1 MKTIKIK
8 SAIPIYLAALIWI
21 LFGLFAPIY
30 ELLFIIIAAC
40 VSVAVYLV
48 ASVFF
53 PGRTVEVDAKPDSG
67 DDAVNAQ
74 ISAGRAALRSLREAD
89 EAIEDEAISARLKR
103 MTEAGGK
110 IFDILEK
117 EPSRA
122 GEVRRFMN
130 YYLPTADKLLT
141 QYREL
146 GESGSQ
152 GENVRG
158 AMTVVE
164 NSLEMIA
171 VAFERQ
177 LDSLY
182 RHEAMDIQTDIDVLE
197 TMLAADGI
205 RPERKPEE
213 TASEKKEEEQAHV

>member
-1 MKTIKIK
+1 MKTVRIK

-146 GESGSQ
+146 GGSGSQ

>member
-1 MKTIKIK
+1 MKTVRIK

-146 GESGSQ
+146 DGSGSQ

>member
-21 LFGLFAPIY
+21 LFALFAPIY
-30 ELLFIIIAAC
+30 ELIYIIIAAC
-40 VSVAVYLV
+40 VSLAAYIVSSIFL
-48 ASVFF
+48 

-67 DDAVNAQ
+67 DEAVNAQ
-74 ISAGRAALRSLREAD
+74 IAEGRSALRNLREAD
-89 EAIEDEAISARLKR
+89 AAIEDEAISARLKR

-197 TMLAADGI
+197 TMLASDGI
-205 RPERKPEE
+205 RPQSAPAATAPE
-213 TASEKKEEEQAHV
+213 KNEEEQTHA

>member
-1 MKTIKIK
+1 MKTVRIK

-146 GESGSQ
+146 GGSGSQ

-197 TMLAADGI
+197 TMLASDGI
-205 RPERKPEE
+205 RLQSAPDA
-213 TASEKKEEEQAHV
+213 TAPEKKEEEQAHV

>member
-1 MKTIKIK
+1 MKTVRIK

-48 ASVFF
+48 ASVIF

-141 QYREL
+141 QDREL
-146 GESGSQ
+146 GGSGSQ

-182 RHEAMDIQTDIDVLE
+182 RHEALDIQTDIDVLE
-197 TMLAADGI
+197 TILASDGI
-205 RPERKPEE
+205 RPQSAPDA
-213 TASEKKEEEQAHV
+213 TAPEKKEEEQAHV

>member
-8 SAIPIYLAALIWI
+8 SAIPLYLAALIWL

-67 DDAVNAQ
+67 DEAVNAQ
-74 ISAGRAALRSLREAD
+74 IVEGRAALHNLREAD

-146 GESGSQ
+146 GGSGSQ

-177 LDSLY
+177 LDGLY

-197 TMLAADGI
+197 TMLASDGI
-205 RPERKPEE
+205 RLQSAPDA
-213 TASEKKEEEQAHV
+213 TAPEKKEEEQAHV

>member
-1 MKTIKIK
+1 MKTVRIK

-67 DDAVNAQ
+67 NDAVNAQ
-74 ISAGRAALRSLREAD
+74 IAEGRAALRSLREAD

-103 MTEAGGK
+103 MTEAGVK

-146 GESGSQ
+146 GGSGSQ

-177 LDSLY
+177 LDGLY

-197 TMLAADGI
+197 TMLASDGI
-205 RPERKPEE
+205 RPQNTSNA
-213 TASEKKEEEQAHV
+213 TAPEKKEEEQAHV

>member
-1 MKTIKIK
+1 MKTVKIK

-30 ELLFIIIAAC
+30 ELIYIIIAAC
-40 VSVAVYLV
+40 VSLAAYIVSSIFL
-48 ASVFF
+48 

-67 DDAVNAQ
+67 DEAVNAQ
-74 ISAGRAALRSLREAD
+74 IAEGRSALRNLREVD

-197 TMLAADGI
+197 TMLASDGI
-205 RPERKPEE
+205 RPQSAPAATAPE
-213 TASEKKEEEQAHV
+213 KNEEEQTHA

>member
-1 MKTIKIK
+1 MKTVRIK

-30 ELLFIIIAAC
+30 ELIYIIIAAC
-40 VSVAVYLV
+40 VSLAAYIVSSIFL
-48 ASVFF
+48 

-67 DDAVNAQ
+67 DEAVNAQ
-74 ISAGRAALRSLREAD
+74 IAEGRSALRNLREAD
-89 EAIEDEAISARLKR
+89 AAIEDEAISARLKR

-146 GESGSQ
+146 DGSGSQ

-205 RPERKPEE
+205 RPESKPEE
-213 TASEKKEEEQAHV
+213 TAPEKKEEEQAQV

>member
-1 MKTIKIK
+1 MKTVRIK

-146 GESGSQ
+146 SGSGSQ

-182 RHEAMDIQTDIDVLE
+182 RHEALDIQTDIDVLE
-197 TMLAADGI
+197 TMLASDGI
-205 RPERKPEE
+205 RPQSAPDA
-213 TASEKKEEEQAHV
+213 TAPEKKEEEQAHV

>member
-1 MKTIKIK
+1 MQARLDAVKQ
-8 SAIPIYLAALIWI
+8 SHWLSPLACFVQGYRYQLGDALFLHHHAIEGVAALH
-21 LFGLFAPIY
+21 GC
-30 ELLFIIIAAC
+30 LLYT
-40 VSVAVYLV
+40 S
-48 ASVFF
+48 
-53 PGRTVEVDAKPDSG
+53 
-67 DDAVNAQ
+67 
-74 ISAGRAALRSLREAD
+74 RAALHNLREAD
-89 EAIEDEAISARLKR
+89 KAIEDEAVSARLKR
-103 MTEAGGK
+103 MTDAGGK

-122 GEVRRFMN
+122 SEVRRFMN

-146 GESGSQ
+146 DGSGSQ
-152 GENVRG
+152 GVNVRG

-213 TASEKKEEEQAHV
+213 TASEKKEEEPAHV

>member
-74 ISAGRAALRSLREAD
+74 IAEGRAALRSLREAD

-197 TMLAADGI
+197 TMLASDGI
-205 RPERKPEE
+205 RPQSAPAA
-213 TASEKKEEEQAHV
+213 TAPKKNEEEQTHA

>member
-1 MKTIKIK
+1 MKTVRIK

-74 ISAGRAALRSLREAD
+74 IAEGRAALRSLREAD

-197 TMLAADGI
+197 TMLASDGI
-205 RPERKPEE
+205 RPQSAPAATAPE
-213 TASEKKEEEQAHV
+213 KNEEEQPHA

>member
-1 MKTIKIK
+1 MKTVRIK

-74 ISAGRAALRSLREAD
+74 IAEGRAALRSLREAD

-103 MTEAGGK
+103 MTEAAARSSTSSK
-110 IFDILEK
+110 RN
-117 EPSRA
+117 PRA
-122 GEVRRFMN
+122 PGEVRRFMN

-141 QYREL
+141 RYREL
-146 GESGSQ
+146 GGSGSQ

-177 LDSLY
+177 LDGLY

-197 TMLAADGI
+197 TMLASDGI
-205 RPERKPEE
+205 RPQSAPDA
-213 TASEKKEEEQAHV
+213 TAPEKKEEEQAHV

>member
-30 ELLFIIIAAC
+30 ELIYIIIAAC
-40 VSVAVYLV
+40 VSLAAYIVSSIFL
-48 ASVFF
+48 

-67 DDAVNAQ
+67 DEAVNAQ
-74 ISAGRAALRSLREAD
+74 IAEGRSALRNLREAD
-89 EAIEDEAISARLKR
+89 AAIEDEAISARLKR

-182 RHEAMDIQTDIDVLE
+182 RREAMDIQTDIDVLE

-205 RPERKPEE
+205 RPESKPEE
-213 TASEKKEEEQAHV
+213 TASERKEEEQAHV

>member
-8 SAIPIYLAALIWI
+8 SAIPLYLAALIWI

-30 ELLFIIIAAC
+30 ELIYIIIAAC

-48 ASVFF
+48 ACVFF

-74 ISAGRAALRSLREAD
+74 IAEGRAALRSLREAD

-197 TMLAADGI
+197 TMLASDGI
-205 RPERKPEE
+205 RPQSAPAATAPE
-213 TASEKKEEEQAHV
+213 KNEEEQTHA

>member
-1 MKTIKIK
+1 
-8 SAIPIYLAALIWI
+8 
-21 LFGLFAPIY
+21 
-30 ELLFIIIAAC
+30 
-40 VSVAVYLV
+40 
-48 ASVFF
+48 
-53 PGRTVEVDAKPDSG
+53 
-67 DDAVNAQ
+67 
-74 ISAGRAALRSLREAD
+74 
-89 EAIEDEAISARLKR
+89 

-146 GESGSQ
+146 GGSGSQ

-177 LDSLY
+177 LDGLY

-197 TMLAADGI
+197 TMLASDGI
-205 RPERKPEE
+205 RPQTRLKKPRLKRKRRNKPMSEIKLTLNPTPAAE
-213 TASEKKEEEQAHV
+213 PAAEAAAAAPRPFRSRCSPPRSRRRSTSSPSRSTSPTPIWCFPTAPTPSRASPNSPTRRWKTSRPRIWTKWAT

>member
-8 SAIPIYLAALIWI
+8 SAIPLYLAALIWI

-53 PGRTVEVDAKPDSG
+53 PGRTVEIDAKPDSG
-67 DDAVNAQ
+67 DEAVNAQ
-74 ISAGRAALRSLREAD
+74 IAEGRAALHNLREAD
-89 EAIEDEAISARLKR
+89 KAIEDEAVSARLKR
-103 MTEAGGK
+103 MTEAGAT
-110 IFDILEK
+110 IFDALEK
-117 EPSRA
+117 EAARA
-122 GEVRRFMN
+122 AEVRRFMN
-130 YYLPTADKLLT
+130 YYLPTADKLLK
-141 QYREL
+141 QYRDL
-146 GESGSQ
+146 LKTGSQ
-152 GENVRG
+152 GKNIQG
-158 AMTVVE
+158 AMRSIE
-164 NSLEMIA
+164 NSLELIA
-171 VAFERQ
+171 TAFEKQ

-205 RPERKPEE
+205 RVDSKQKDKEE
-213 TASEKKEEEQAHV
+213 TGNV

>member
-1 MKTIKIK
+1 MKTVKIK

-30 ELLFIIIAAC
+30 ELIYIIIAAC
-40 VSVAVYLV
+40 VSLAAYIVSSIFL
-48 ASVFF
+48 

-67 DDAVNAQ
+67 DEAVNAQ
-74 ISAGRAALRSLREAD
+74 IAEGRSALRNLREAD
-89 EAIEDEAISARLKR
+89 AAIEDEAISARLKR

-182 RHEAMDIQTDIDVLE
+182 RHEAMDIQTYIDVLE
-197 TMLAADGI
+197 TMLASDGI
-205 RPERKPEE
+205 RPQSAPAATAPE
-213 TASEKKEEEQAHV
+213 KNEEEQTHA

>member
-30 ELLFIIIAAC
+30 ELIYIIIAAC
-40 VSVAVYLV
+40 VSLAAYIVSSIFL
-48 ASVFF
+48 
-53 PGRTVEVDAKPDSG
+53 PGRTVKVDAKPDSG
-67 DDAVNAQ
+67 DEAVNAQ
-74 ISAGRAALRSLREAD
+74 IAECRSALRNLREAD
-89 EAIEDEAISARLKR
+89 AAIEDEAISARLKR

-197 TMLAADGI
+197 TMLASDGI
-205 RPERKPEE
+205 RPQSAPAATAPE
-213 TASEKKEEEQAHV
+213 KNEEEQTHA

>member
-30 ELLFIIIAAC
+30 ELIYIIIAAC
-40 VSVAVYLV
+40 VSLAAYIVSSIFL
-48 ASVFF
+48 

-67 DDAVNAQ
+67 DEAVNAQ
-74 ISAGRAALRSLREAD
+74 IAEGRSALRNLREAD
-89 EAIEDEAISARLKR
+89 AAIEDEAISARLKR

-130 YYLPTADKLLT
+130 YYRPTADKLLT

-197 TMLAADGI
+197 TMLASDGI
-205 RPERKPEE
+205 RPQSAPAATAPE
-213 TASEKKEEEQAHV
+213 KNEEEQTHA

>member
-1 MKTIKIK
+1 MKTVKIK
-8 SAIPIYLAALIWI
+8 SAIPIYLAALVWI

-30 ELLFIIIAAC
+30 ELIYIIIAAC
-40 VSVAVYLV
+40 VSLAVYIV
-48 ASVFF
+48 ASIFL
-53 PGRTVEVDAKPDSG
+53 PGRTMEVDARPDSG
-67 DDAVNAQ
+67 DEKVNAQ
-74 ISAGRAALRSLREAD
+74 IAEGRAALRSLRDADAAIDD
-89 EAIEDEAISARLKR
+89 EAVSARLQR
-103 MTEAGGK
+103 MAESGGK

-130 YYLPTADKLLT
+130 YYLPTADKLLK

-146 GESGSQ
+146 GQSGSQ
-152 GENVRG
+152 GKNVRG
-158 AMTVVE
+158 AMTVIE

-182 RHEAMDIQTDIDVLE
+182 RHDALDIQADIDVLE
-197 TMLAADGI
+197 TMLAADGL
-205 RPERKPEE
+205 RPESRPGEN
-213 TASEKKEEEQAHV
+213 ASEIKEEETTHV